1 MYATNIGIFVVYGAY
16 DDDAAA
22 AAGTPAVPIGGS
34 YYSPYD
40 GLLRI
45 RQV

>member
-1 MYATNIGIFVVYGAY
+1 MYATNRGFAIYGAY
-16 DDDAAA
+16 DDDSTA
-22 AAGTPAVPIGGS
+22 AAGGVPIGGI

>member
-1 MYATNIGIFVVYGAY
+1 MYATNRGFVVYGAF
-16 DDDAAA
+16 DDDSTA
-22 AAGTPAVPIGGS
+22 AAGEVPIGGV
-34 YYSPYD
+34 YYSSYD

>member
-1 MYATNIGIFVVYGAY
+1 MYATNRGGFIIYGAY

-22 AAGTPAVPIGGS
+22 AAAPIPVPIGGT

-45 RQV
+45 RQA